1 MNEIYTIM
9 IATLMGFICRFTMIK
24 VDYRQYPSYPQAYFS
39 HLMIGFIASLL
50 GAVFIPS
57 LVHKEYLAVT
67 VLTVAAS
74 QFREIREIERTSLT
88 KLEATEIVPRGAA
101 YIEDIAKKFESRNYA
116 AILCAIVSSALLN
129 ILPRLMHI
137 AAAALV
143 SILFGFGL
151 ILILNNFMKS
161 KNLGSIADISSEQ
174 IVFDGQFLMM
184 ENKIIANIGLKNTK
198 EIIRKSAFGMKL
210 HPYTT
215 DGINVISNVGQRQA
229 VLHNVSARLG
239 IRKDDNEPEL
249 APIAKRVEETGDIV
263 IVFMPIIRDYERVL
277 RAIKETPILES
288 AKH

>member
-1 MNEIYTIM
+1 MNELGTILLS
-9 IATLMGFICRFTMIK
+9 TLIGFICRFAMIK

-57 LVHKEYLAVT
+57 LIHREYLAVT

-88 KLEATEIVPRGAA
+88 KLDVTEIVPRGEA

-116 AILCAIVSSALLN
+116 AILCAIFVSALLH
-129 ILPRLMHI
+129 ILPRFMHPAP
-137 AAAALV
+137 AAVTGVL
-143 SILFGFGL
+143 LGL
-151 ILILNNFMKS
+151 ILIFILNNFMKS
-161 KNLGSIADISSEQ
+161 KSIGSIADVAWEPL
-174 IVFDGQFLMM
+174 VFDGAFLLM
-184 ENKIIANIGLKNTK
+184 ENKIIANVGLESTVG
-198 EIIRKSAFGMKL
+198 IIEKSAFGIRL
-210 HPYTT
+210 HPYTK
-215 DGINVISNVGQRQA
+215 DGINVISNIGQRQA

-249 APIAKRVEETGDIV
+249 APIAKRVEETGDVV
-263 IVFMPIIRDYERVL
+263 IMIMPIIRDYERLL
-277 RAIKETPILES
+277 RAVRETPVLES